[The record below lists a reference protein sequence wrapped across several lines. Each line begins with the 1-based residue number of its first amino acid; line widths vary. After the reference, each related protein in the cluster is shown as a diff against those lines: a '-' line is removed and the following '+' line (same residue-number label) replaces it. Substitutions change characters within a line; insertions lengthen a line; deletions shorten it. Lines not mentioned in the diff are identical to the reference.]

1 MASEYDVVGAFQDI
15 EMELVKSMRRNMKR
29 HIGEE
34 FQENINW
41 TQWQAEMLNG
51 LAKYKEENASM
62 LKGYFST
69 INQDIEEAILEAYKT
84 GESEM
89 EIEILEAIR
98 DGYKAD
104 KTGKGTNAMQGSF
117 FKVNEGKLNALIKAT
132 TEDMQKAESAIL
144 RMTNDAYRQTIFKA
158 QMYFN
163 TGAGSLW
170 QAVDMAT
177 KDFLSRGIN
186 CVEYKNGARV
196 NIASYSEMA
205 LRTSNKRA
213 NLMGC
218 ANKRMEYGIHTVKIS
233 AHNSACPLCIQ
244 WQGKVYYDDV
254 YGSVMVQEKKG
265 IAGFKKYPLLSEAVK
280 GGMFHPNCKNG
291 LSTYYEGINQPPK
304 EPTEEEKEEMVRR
317 YNLQQEQ
324 RACERNIR
332 KYKRLEAGSLDADNV
347 AKYAEK
353 KQQWIGKYNN
363 LIAEN
368 PDVLRAEPARL
379 KLYGITATDIKP
391 AVKATVK
398 AGSIRNHAG
407 ELAKGFGKEHYD
419 NIHDIIDKC
428 DNANLTT
435 LWDKFEDELRV
446 GDAHKKGGAYAMGKS
461 LYLDIDKCAK
471 GNSYDKPYQ
480 VLFHEAG
487 HGIDSACRKYA
498 TGSGIF
504 ASHFSGAYKGGLFPQ
519 TIKEEVDDLVN
530 ALDKKLKQAFKD
542 HAGDV
547 DWFYKQGHISA
558 STYDMYKRGIYGADT
573 VIPKYRKAFAYD
585 ALKKEIKAYNNP
597 YAIADLSDILEGA
610 TGAKVQCGYG
620 HGAKYWKDRTIGGI
634 SDGLATEAFAE
645 MTDSTFTNPESL
657 ELIKKYLPKSYK
669 VYEEMLEV
677 LVNG

>member
-1 MASEYDVVGAFQDI
+1 MASEYDIVGAFQDI
-15 EMELVKSMRRNMKR
+15 EMELIKSMRRNIKR

-34 FQENINW
+34 FQEGINW

-51 LAKYKEENASM
+51 FAKYKEENADK
-62 LKGYFST
+62 LPKYFST
-69 INQDIEEAILEAYKT
+69 INQEIENAITEAYKT
-84 GESEM
+84 GESEQ

-132 TEDMQKAESAIL
+132 TDDMQKAESAVL
-144 RMTNDAYRQTIFKA
+144 RMTNDVYRQTIFKA
-158 QMYFN
+158 QMYYN

-170 QAVDMAT
+170 KAVDMAT
-177 KDFLSRGIN
+177 QDFLSRGIN
-186 CVEYKNGARV
+186 SVEYKNGARV

-205 LRTSNKRA
+205 LRTANKRA

-218 ANKRMEYGIHTVKIS
+218 AGKRMEYGIHTVKIT
-233 AHNSACPLCIQ
+233 AHNSACPMCIK

-254 YGSVMVQEKKG
+254 YGAVMAQEKRG

-291 LSTYYEGINQPPK
+291 LSTYYDGINQPPK
-304 EPTEEEKEEMVRR
+304 EPTKEEKEEMVRR

-324 RACERNIR
+324 RLCERNIR

-353 KQQWIGKYNN
+353 KQQWIGKYNK
-363 LIAEN
+363 LISDN

-391 AVKATVK
+391 AIKATTK
-398 AGSIRNHAG
+398 AGSIRNHSG
-407 ELAKGFGKEHYD
+407 ELAKGFGKAHYD

-428 DNANLTT
+428 SNDNLVK
-435 LWDKFEDELRV
+435 LWDKIEDELSV

-471 GNSYDKPYQ
+471 GNTWDKAYQ

-487 HGIDSACRKYA
+487 HGIDSACGKYA
-498 TGSGIF
+498 SGSGIF
-504 ASHFSGAYKGGLFPQ
+504 AHHFSGAYKGGLFPQ
-519 TIKEEVDDLVN
+519 TIKEEVDDLVK

-547 DWFYKQGHISA
+547 EWFFKEGHISA
-558 STYDMYKRGIYGADT
+558 SLYDMYKRGIYKAEA
-573 VIPKYRKAFAYD
+573 VIPKYSKSKAYN
-585 ALKKEIKAYNNP
+585 ALQKEIKAYNNP

-610 TGAKVQCGYG
+610 TGAKVQCGWG
-620 HGAKYWKDRTIGGI
+620 HGARYWKDRTIGGI
-634 SDGLATEAFAE
+634 ADGLATETFAE
-645 MTDSTFTNPESL
+645 MTDSTFANPESL

>member
-15 EMELVKSMRRNMKR
+15 EMELIKSMRRNMKR

-34 FQENINW
+34 FQEGINW

-51 LAKYKEENASM
+51 FAKYKEENTDK
-62 LKGYFST
+62 LPKYFST
-69 INQDIEEAILEAYKT
+69 INQDIEDAILEAYKT
-84 GESEM
+84 GESEQ

-98 DGYKAD
+98 DGYRAD
-104 KTGKGTNAMQGSF
+104 ETGKGTNAMQGAF

-132 TEDMQKAESAIL
+132 TDDMQKAESAIL
-144 RMTNDAYRQTIFKA
+144 RMTNDVYRQTIFKA
-158 QMYFN
+158 QMYYN

-170 QAVDMAT
+170 KAVDMAT
-177 KDFLSRGIN
+177 SDFLSRGIN
-186 CVEYKNGARV
+186 SVEYKNGARV

-205 LRTSNKRA
+205 LRTANKRA

-218 ANKRMEYGIHTVKIS
+218 ANKRMEYGIHTVKIT

-254 YGSVMVQEKKG
+254 YGSVMAQEKRG

-291 LSTYYEGINQPPK
+291 LSTYYDGITQPPK
-304 EPTEEEKEEMVRR
+304 EPTKEEKEEMVRR

-347 AKYAEK
+347 TKYAEK
-353 KQQWIGKYNN
+353 KQQWIGKYNK

-368 PDVLRAEPARL
+368 PDVLRADPARL
-379 KLYGITATDIKP
+379 RLYGITATNLKP
-391 AVKATVK
+391 ATKAV
-398 AGSIRNHAG
+398 SIRNHAG
-407 ELAKGFGKEHYD
+407 ELAKGLGKAHYD

-428 DNANLTT
+428 SNTKLVS
-435 LWDKFEDELRV
+435 LWDKVEDEIRV
-446 GDAHKKGGAYAMGKS
+446 GDAHRKGGAYAMGKS
-461 LYLDIDKCAK
+461 IYLDIDKYAK
-471 GNSYDKPYQ
+471 GNSFDKPYQ

-487 HGIDSACRKYA
+487 HVIDSACRKYA
-498 TGSGIF
+498 NVSGVF
-504 ASHFSGAYKGGLFPQ
+504 ASHFSGAYKGGLFPK
-519 TIKEEVDDLVN
+519 TIKEEAEDLVK

-547 DWFYKQGHISA
+547 EWFYKQGHISA
-558 STYDMYKRGIYGADT
+558 SLYDMYKRGIYGADS
-573 VIPKYRKAFAYD
+573 VIPKYRKAYAYS
-585 ALKKEIKAYNNP
+585 ALQREIKAYNNP

-634 SDGLATEAFAE
+634 ADGLATEAFAE
-645 MTDSTFTNPESL
+645 MTDSTFANPESL
-657 ELIKKYLPKSYK
+657 DLIKKYLPRSYK
-669 VYEEMLEV
+669 IYEEMLEV

>member
-15 EMELVKSMRRNMKR
+15 EMELIKSMRRNMKR

-51 LAKYKEENASM
+51 FAKYKEENADK
-62 LKGYFST
+62 LPKYFSA
-69 INQDIEEAILEAYKT
+69 INQEIEDAITEAYKT
-84 GESEM
+84 GESEQ

-98 DGYKAD
+98 DGFKAD

-117 FKVNEGKLNALIKAT
+117 FKVNENKLNALIKAT
-132 TEDMQKAESAIL
+132 TDDMQKAESSVL
-144 RMTNDAYRQTIFKA
+144 RMTNDVYRQTIFKA
-158 QMYFN
+158 QMYYN

-170 QAVDMAT
+170 KAVDMAT
-177 KDFLSRGIN
+177 QDFLSRGIN
-186 CVEYKNGARV
+186 SVEYKNGARV

-205 LRTSNKRA
+205 LRTANKRA

-218 ANKRMEYGIHTVKIS
+218 AEKRMEYGIHTVKIT

-254 YGSVMVQEKKG
+254 YGSVMVQEKMG

-291 LSTYYEGINQPPK
+291 LSTYYDGINQPPK
-304 EPTEEEKEEMVRR
+304 EPTKEEKEEMVRR

-353 KQQWIGKYNN
+353 KQQWIGKYND
-363 LIAEN
+363 LITKN

-379 KLYGITATDIKP
+379 RLYGITAIDIKP
-391 AVKATVK
+391 AVKATIK

-407 ELAKGFGKEHYD
+407 ELAKGFGKVHYD
-419 NIHDIIDKC
+419 SIHDIIDNC
-428 DNANLTT
+428 DNTNLAR
-435 LWDKFEDELRV
+435 LWDKFEDELKV

-471 GNSYDKPYQ
+471 GNHYDKPYQ

-498 TGSGIF
+498 SGSGVF

-519 TIKEEVDDLVN
+519 TIKEEVDDLVK
-530 ALDKKLKQAFKD
+530 ALDKKLKQEFKD

-547 DWFYKQGHISA
+547 EWFYKEGHISA
-558 STYDMYKRGIYGADT
+558 SLYDMYKRGIYKAES
-573 VIPKYRKAFAYD
+573 VIPKYSKAKAYS
-585 ALKKEIKAYNNP
+585 ALQKEIKAYNNP

-634 SDGLATEAFAE
+634 ADGLATEAFAE

-669 VYEEMLEV
+669 IYEEMLEV
-677 LVNG
+677 MLNG

>member
-34 FQENINW
+34 FQEGINW

-51 LAKYKEENASM
+51 LAKYKEENADK
-62 LKGYFST
+62 LPKYFST
-69 INQDIEEAILEAYKT
+69 INQDIEDAIKEAYKT
-84 GESEM
+84 GESEQ

-98 DGYKAD
+98 DGFKVDKA
-104 KTGKGTNAMQGSF
+104 GKGTNAMQGAF
-117 FKVNEGKLNALIKAT
+117 FRINEDKLNALIKAT
-132 TEDMQKAESAIL
+132 TDDMQKAESAIL
-144 RMTNDAYRQTIFKA
+144 RMTSDAYKQTIFKA
-158 QMYFN
+158 QMYYN

-170 QAVDMAT
+170 KAVDMAT
-177 KDFLSRGIN
+177 NDFLSRGIN

-218 ANKRMEYGIHTVKIS
+218 AGKRMEYGIHTVKVS
-233 AHNSACPLCIQ
+233 THNSACPMCIQ

-254 YGSVMVQEKKG
+254 YGDITPAEKRG
-265 IAGFKKYPLLSEAVK
+265 KYPLLSEAVK

-291 LSTYYEGINQPPK
+291 LSTYYEGINQEPK
-304 EPTEEEKEEMVRR
+304 EPTKEEKEEMVRR

-363 LIAEN
+363 LIVEN
-368 PDVLRAEPARL
+368 PDVLRTEPARL

-391 AVKATVK
+391 AVKATTK

-419 NIHDIIDKC
+419 NMHDIIDKC
-428 DNANLTT
+428 NNPNLVR
-435 LWDKFEDELRV
+435 LWDKVEDELRV

-461 LYLDIDKCAK
+461 LYLDIDKVAK

-480 VLFHEAG
+480 TLFHEAG

-498 TGSGIF
+498 TGNGVF
-504 ASHFSGAYKGGLFPQ
+504 ASHFSGAYKDGLFPN
-519 TIKEEVDDLVN
+519 TIKDEVAELVK
-530 ALDKKLKQAFKD
+530 AYDKKLKQAFKD

-547 DWFYKQGHISA
+547 EWFYSQGYISA
-558 STYDMYKRGIYGADT
+558 STYDMYKRGIYKAEAI
-573 VIPKYRKAFAYD
+573 IPKYRKAHAYS
-585 ALKKEIKAYNNP
+585 ALQKEIKAYNNP
-597 YAIADLSDILEGA
+597 YAISDLSDILEGA
-610 TGAKVQCGYG
+610 TGAKIQCGYG
-620 HGAKYWKDRTIGGI
+620 HGATYWKERTIGGI

-645 MTDSTFTNPESL
+645 MTDSTFANPESL

-669 VYEEMLEV
+669 IYEEMLEV

>member
-1 MASEYDVVGAFQDI
+1 
-15 EMELVKSMRRNMKR
+15 
-29 HIGEE
+29 
-34 FQENINW
+34 
-41 TQWQAEMLNG
+41 
-51 LAKYKEENASM
+51 
-62 LKGYFST
+62 
-69 INQDIEEAILEAYKT
+69 
-84 GESEM
+84 
-89 EIEILEAIR
+89 
-98 DGYKAD
+98 
-104 KTGKGTNAMQGSF
+104 
-117 FKVNEGKLNALIKAT
+117 
-132 TEDMQKAESAIL
+132 
-144 RMTNDAYRQTIFKA
+144 
-158 QMYFN
+158 
-163 TGAGSLW
+163 
-170 QAVDMAT
+170 
-177 KDFLSRGIN
+177 
-186 CVEYKNGARV
+186 VEYKNGARV

-205 LRTSNKRA
+205 LRTANKRA

-218 ANKRMEYGIHTVKIS
+218 AEKRMEWGIHTVKITT
-233 AHNSACPLCIQ
+233 HNSACPLCIQ

-291 LSTYYEGINQPPK
+291 LSTYYDGINQPPK
-304 EPTEEEKEEMVRR
+304 EPTKEEKEEMVRR

-332 KYKRLEAGSLDADNV
+332 KYKRLEAGCLDADNV

-391 AVKATVK
+391 AVKATTK

-428 DNANLTT
+428 DNTNLTT
-435 LWDKFEDELRV
+435 LWDKVEDELRV

-471 GNSYDKPYQ
+471 GNHYDKPYQ

-498 TGSGIF
+498 SGSGVF
-504 ASHFSGAYKGGLFPQ
+504 ASHFSGAYKNGLFPN
-519 TIKEEVDDLVN
+519 TIKEEVDDLVS
-530 ALDKKLKQAFKD
+530 ALDKKLKKEFKD

-547 DWFYKQGHISA
+547 EWFHKQGYISA
-558 STYDMYKRGIYGADT
+558 STYDMYKRGIYSADT
-573 VIPKYRKAFAYD
+573 VIPKYRKSLAYN
-585 ALKKEIKAYNNP
+585 ALQKEIRGYNNP

-634 SDGLATEAFAE
+634 ADGLATEAFAE

-657 ELIKKYLPKSYK
+657 EMIKKYLPKSYS
-669 VYEEMLEV
+669 VYEEMLGE

>member
-1 MASEYDVVGAFQDI
+1 MASEYDVVVAFQDI

-29 HIGEE
+29 HIGKE
-34 FQENINW
+34 FQEGINW
-41 TQWQAEMLNG
+41 SQWQAEMLNG

-69 INQDIEEAILEAYKT
+69 INQDIEDAILEAYKT

-104 KTGKGTNAMQGSF
+104 KTGKGTNAMQGAF
-117 FKVNEGKLNALIKAT
+117 FKINEGNLNALIKAT

-158 QMYFN
+158 QMYYN

-186 CVEYKNGARV
+186 CVEYKNGSRV

-218 ANKRMEYGIHTVKIS
+218 AGKRMEYGIHTVKIT

-254 YGSVMVQEKKG
+254 YGEVTPAERR
-265 IAGFKKYPLLSEAVK
+265 GFGDYPLLSEAVK

-304 EPTEEEKEEMVRR
+304 EPTKEEKEEMVRR

-368 PDVLRAEPARL
+368 PDVLRADQARL

-391 AVKATVK
+391 AVKANNPNKIATN
-398 AGSIRNHAG
+398 SIKDSYEYRR
-407 ELAKGFGKEHYD
+407 
-419 NIHDIIDKC
+419 I
-428 DNANLTT
+428 
-435 LWDKFEDELRV
+435 
-446 GDAHKKGGAYAMGKS
+446 KKGMNILPYDESDADFIKQVSADFSGMDDKLANASAKQFARLSSEYDTACNRITVGKLQVTS
-461 LYLDIDKCAK
+461 APAGTEFYYNTQQAKITLNKNVVKDYDEFEKRMQKAIERGQFPKIDA
-471 GNSYDKPYQ
+471 S
-480 VLFHEAG
+480 
-487 HGIDSACRKYA
+487 KYA
-498 TGSGIF
+498 EYVITHEF
-504 ASHFSGAYKGGLFPQ
+504 AHTLMDFDSPLKNVMNIDTTHIRKARKEITKIYEEYKENMREMNVELKKLFNDNGLNS
-519 TIKEEVDDLVN
+519 DDLDSV
-530 ALDKKLKQAFKD
+530 LKQMELIGEQQQKIEAFK
-542 HAGDV
+542 
-547 DWFYKQGHISA
+547 ISE
-558 STYDMYKRGIYGADT
+558 YADNS
-573 VIPKYRKAFAYD
+573 IDEFMA
-585 ALKKEIKAYNNP
+585 
-597 YAIADLSDILEGA
+597 
-610 TGAKVQCGYG
+610 
-620 HGAKYWKDRTIGGI
+620 
-634 SDGLATEAFAE
+634 EAFADAKLGIE
-645 MTDSTFTNPESL
+645 PS
-657 ELIKKYLPKSYK
+657 KYS
-669 VYEEMLEV
+669 LEV
-677 LVNG
+677 LKVIDKYFKK